1 MAKLEATPPR
11 QGVLAIQGYATGGFR
26 AGGTLHVGGL
36 ILTPERMA
44 TWPVTDLASAS
55 VEDFALVTTQEPKIE
70 VLLLGTGPNMTRP
83 PVELIEALK
92 ATGLA
97 VDFMDSRA
105 AARTYNV
112 LVAENRRVAAA
123 LLPLD

>member
-1 MAKLEATPPR
+1 MAKLEAIPAR
-11 QGVLAIQGYATGGFR
+11 QGALAIQGYTAGGFR
-26 AGGTLHVGGL
+26 AGGALHEGGL

-44 TWPVTDLASAS
+44 TWPIRDLNAAS
-55 VEDFALVTTQEPKIE
+55 VEDFALVTTQEPRIE
-70 VLLLGTGPNMTRP
+70 VLLLGTGPTMTRP
-83 PVELIEALK
+83 PAVLIEALK

-123 LLPLD
+123 LLPLE

>member
-1 MAKLEATPPR
+1 MAKLEAIPAR
-11 QGVLAIQGYATGGFR
+11 KGALAIQGYTNGGFR
-26 AGGTLHVGGL
+26 VGGTVHEGGV

-44 TWPVTDLASAS
+44 TWPVTDLAVASA
-55 VEDFALVTTQEPKIE
+55 EDFALVTTQEPKIE
-70 VLLLGTGPNMTRP
+70 VLLLGTGPKMTRP
-83 PVELIEALK
+83 PVALIEALK

-123 LLPLD
+123 LLPLE

>member
-1 MAKLEATPPR
+1 MAKLEAIPSR
-11 QGVLAIQGYATGGFR
+11 QGALSIQGYTAGGFR
-26 AGGTLHVGGL
+26 VGGTLHQGGV

-44 TWPVTDLASAS
+44 TWPITDLGAAS
-55 VEDFALVTTQEPKIE
+55 VDDFTLVTAQEPKIE
-70 VLLLGTGPNMTRP
+70 VLLLGTGPTMIRP

-97 VDFMDSRA
+97 VDFMDSKA

-123 LLPLD
+123 LLPLV

>member
-1 MAKLEATPPR
+1 MPKLEATPPR
-11 QGVLAIQGYATGGFR
+11 PGVLSIQGYS
-26 AGGTLHVGGL
+26 AGGYRVGGTVQPGGV
-36 ILTPERMA
+36 IVTPERMEA
-44 TWPVTDLASAS
+44 WPVTDLASAR
-55 VEDFALVTTQEPKIE
+55 VEDFQLVTTEQPPIE
-70 VLLLGTGPNMTRP
+70 VLLLGTGPAMRRP
-83 PVELIEALK
+83 PAALLEGLK
-92 ATGLA
+92 AAGLA

>member
-1 MAKLEATPPR
+1 MAKLEAIPSR
-11 QGVLAIQGYATGGFR
+11 QGVLSIQGYTAGGYR
-26 AGGTLHVGGL
+26 AGGTLHEGGL

-44 TWPVTDLASAS
+44 TWPVADLNAAS
-55 VEDFALVTTQEPKIE
+55 VEDFTLVTTQEPKIE
-70 VLLLGTGPNMTRP
+70 VLLLGTGPNMKRP
-83 PVELIEALK
+83 PTALIEALK
-92 ATGLA
+92 ETGLA

-123 LLPLD
+123 LLPLE

>member
-1 MAKLEATPPR
+1 MAKLEAIPVR
-11 QGVLAIQGYATGGFR
+11 QGALAIQGYT
-26 AGGTLHVGGL
+26 AGGYRVGGETHMGGV
-36 ILTPERMA
+36 ILTPERA
-44 TWPVTDLASAS
+44 ETWPVSDLAAAS
-55 VEDFALVTTQEPKIE
+55 VADFALVTTQEPKIE
-70 VLLLGTGPNMTRP
+70 VLLLGTGPAMTCP
-83 PVELIEALK
+83 PVELLEALK